1 MISSAKFIE
10 EDLRYCYCISEME
23 NNVPLIKAHLFLF
36 YNISMKFTLIL
47 ALLLALS
54 AAQQNACQTCLKIK
68 QCDPSLFSDY
78 NIDPIYIS
86 ITKQLNLN

>member
-1 MISSAKFIE
+1 
-10 EDLRYCYCISEME
+10 
-23 NNVPLIKAHLFLF
+23 
-36 YNISMKFTLIL
+36 MKFTLIL

-54 AAQQNACQTCLKIK
+54 AAQQNAFQTCLKIK

>member
-1 MISSAKFIE
+1 
-10 EDLRYCYCISEME
+10 ME

-47 ALLLALS
+47 ALLLTLS